1 MPENVDDRLS
11 PRVNGDDTIMV
22 NTRKTRRRFLQTAGV
37 AIGSTVVLGTA
48 SASHEETWT
57 FHAELTGEGHGI
69 ETPASGHAT
78 FEIPPESHE
87 IQYTIDVSHLC
98 HTTQAH
104 VHLGE
109 ESEDGPVVSWLYPE
123 DGTDPELIEGRFDG
137 TLAEGA
143 ISLDDLVGPLEGA
156 DANEVATTLMEE
168 DAYVNV
174 HTETHPAGEI
184 RGQIRPDSETEQ
196 AITEAMEEGEDALME
211 GDEESEE
218 GDDENDTE
226 ADWDDTDNGDDGTN
240 ATDGDDVA
248 NDTNSNDEDGMNET
262 DNETNG
268 TDDDNDTSSIRAV
281 FDSIRAL
288 FV

>member
-1 MPENVDDRLS
+1 MVDTH
-11 PRVNGDDTIMV
+11 G
-22 NTRKTRRRFLQTAGV
+22 TRRRFLQTAGV

-57 FHAELTGEGHGI
+57 FHAELTGEDHGV

-78 FEIPPESHE
+78 FEIPPDSHE

-123 DGTDPELIEGRFDG
+123 DGTEPELVEGRFDG
-137 TLAEGA
+137 TLAEGT
-143 ISLDDLVGPLEGA
+143 ISLSDLVGPLEGA

-184 RGQIRPDSETEQ
+184 RGQIRPDADTEE
-196 AITEAMEEGEDALME
+196 AITEAMDDGEDDAPME
-211 GDEESEE
+211 GGEGSEE
-218 GDDENDTE
+218 GDDGNDTDADRDDASGDDE
-226 ADWDDTDNGDDGTN
+226 AETDDGADETTNETDDDDGTN
-240 ATDGDDVA
+240 ATD
-248 NDTNSNDEDGMNET
+248 DEM
-262 DNETNG
+262 TNG
-268 TDDDNDTSSIRAV
+268 TTNSSDGDDDTSSIGGL

-288 FV
+288 FA